1 MKRATVRLVF
11 DRKKQATRQ
20 DKGLVQME
28 IMYDRKRKWVS
39 TGIKVYKDQWD
50 DRKWVVRSIDSNEY
64 NERLR
69 EQVQDMERFLA
80 GRTFSWEAL
89 DRYVKGTD
97 GGGNFIDFLEK
108 YVRERND
115 IRETTRRAHGKLARV
130 LREYGEMVF
139 FSDITKPNILAF
151 DNWLHGR
158 RIRKLRK
165 DGTETTA
172 PMKLPSIYGY
182 HKLMRTYIHIA
193 MNMGLMDKDP
203 YYGLHFQ
210 KGASEPGRYLTADEL
225 KRLASAEMRSGSIAR
240 ARDLFVF
247 QCYTGLAY
255 ADLRLFDFS
264 KADKEGN
271 DFVYSGR
278 RKKTGEEFFFV
289 ILSPAMDI
297 LRKYGYKLPVTSS
310 QTYDKNLK
318 KVAEDAG
325 IDKPIASHWARRT
338 AGMMLLNS
346 GVRLETVA
354 KILGH
359 ASVKTTEQFYA
370 SITPGTVAD
379 EMKKVFQLFG
389 KN

>member
-1 MKRATVRLVF
+1 MKRPTVRLVF
-11 DRKKQATRQ
+11 DRKKQASGQ
-20 DKGLVQME
+20 KKGLVQIE
-28 IMYDRKRKWVS
+28 VMYERKRKWIS
-39 TGIKVYKDQWD
+39 TGIKIYKDQWD
-50 DRKWVVRSIDSNEY
+50 DRKWVVRSIDSIEY
-64 NERLR
+64 NDSLR
-69 EQVQDMERFLA
+69 EQFMNIEKFLA
-80 GRTFSWEAL
+80 SNPFSWDAL
-89 DRYVKGTD
+89 DRYVKGEGSGD
-97 GGGNFIDFLEK
+97 NFIDFLDEYIK
-108 YVRERND
+108 KRND
-115 IRETTRRAHGKLARV
+115 IRESTRKAHRKLIGI
-130 LREYGEMVF
+130 LKEYGQIVF
-139 FSDITKPNILAF
+139 FSDLTKPGVLAF

-158 RIRKLRK
+158 KIRKLSK
-165 DGTETTA
+165 DGRESFVK
-172 PMKLPSIYGY
+172 MKQPSIYSY

-193 MNMGLMDKDP
+193 MNMGLLDNDP
-203 YYGLHFQ
+203 YGGLHFQ
-210 KGASEPGRYLTADEL
+210 RGTSEPNRYITAAELHSLT
-225 KRLASAEMRSGSIAR
+225 SAEMRSGSIAR

-255 ADLRLFDFS
+255 ADLCLFDFS

-289 ILSPAMDI
+289 ILSPAMEI
-297 LRKYGYKLPVTSS
+297 LRKYGYNLPVTSS

-379 EMKKVFQLFG
+379 EMKRLCQI
-389 KN
+389 